1 MQRLSGRLREV
12 VAYKNQTT
20 GSLFREE
27 DKFMENKFIACVVPC
42 WYLSTSYILSS
53 IMHTANIE
61 ITEGV
66 KWSLSIG

>member
-1 MQRLSGRLREV
+1 MKFFL
-12 VAYKNQTT
+12 
-20 GSLFREE
+20 EE

-61 ITEGV
+61 IREGV